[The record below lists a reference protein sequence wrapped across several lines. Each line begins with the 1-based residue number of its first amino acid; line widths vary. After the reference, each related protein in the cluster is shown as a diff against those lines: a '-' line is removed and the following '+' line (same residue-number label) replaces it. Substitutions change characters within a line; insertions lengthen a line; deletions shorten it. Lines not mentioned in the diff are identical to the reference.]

1 MNEMRETENRHEQ
14 LLRSARQMQLRGRS
28 VEEILVS
35 LRDEGASAMESI
47 KAMRELLGISLGA
60 AKDLVHHSHAWSE
73 LQGLHEAVHDKAV
86 EAVEDT
92 AELAEREGTYRF
104 RVELK

>member
-1 MNEMRETENRHEQ
+1 MNEMRESENRRKQ

-47 KAMRELLGISLGA
+47 KAMRELLGISLGE
-60 AKDLVHHSHAWSE
+60 AKDLVHHSHAWSD
-73 LQGLHEAVHDKAV
+73 LRGLHEAVHDKA
-86 EAVEDT
+86 AVEDT
-92 AELAEREGTYRF
+92 DELAEREGTYRF
-104 RVELK
+104 RWNLT